1 MALLVVNL
9 HPTRRELR
17 QFGVIA
23 LVAFGLLGGWILW
36 RGTLFGIDLGT
47 AGPIIAY
54 VLWGV
59 GLVSGVLSAVAPA
72 ANRLLYVAMIVLTY
86 PIGFVVSH
94 VILAFV
100 FYGIITPIGL
110 VFRLTGRDALR
121 RKFEPDAASYWIA
134 HREPGSVERYFRQ
147 F

>member
-1 MALLVVNL
+1 MALLAVNL
-9 HPTRRELR
+9 HPTRRDLR

-23 LVAFGLLGGWILW
+23 LVIFGLLGAWILW

-47 AGPIIAY
+47 AGATIAY

-72 ANRLLYVAMIVLTY
+72 ANRPLYVTLIVLTY

-94 VILAFV
+94 VILAV
-100 FYGIITPIGL
+100 IFYGMITPIGL
-110 VFRLTGRDALR
+110 VFRLAGRDALR
-121 RKFEPDAASYWIA
+121 RRFEPDVASYWVA
-134 HREPGSVERYFRQ
+134 HRGPESVGRYFRQ

>member
-9 HPTRRELR
+9 HPTRRDLR

-23 LVAFGLLGGWILW
+23 LVAFGLLGAWILW
-36 RGTLFGIDLGT
+36 RGTLFGVDLSAAART
-47 AGPIIAY
+47 IAY

-59 GLVSGVLSAVAPA
+59 GVVSGIFSVVAPA
-72 ANRLLYVAMIVLTY
+72 ANRPLYVMLIVLTY

-94 VILAFV
+94 VILAV
-100 FYGIITPIGL
+100 IFYGMITPIGL
-110 VFRLTGRDALR
+110 VFRLAGRDALR

-134 HREPGSVERYFRQ
+134 HRRPDSVERYFRQ